1 MLKRM
6 LILALALMLACLPA
20 LAETTEPQPLEQGVT
35 LTVDLDGDGT
45 EESVLW
51 EMAAGQYED
60 VLMVT
65 VTGASGAR
73 TTYPTDILWGGVV
86 YVVDLNGDGAMEIL
100 LSGDVMSDDYFTWC
114 LRWDGEG
121 LYEVLFP
128 DISRG
133 SNTNGYFPTGYGRIT
148 AIEGR
153 RVALSGSQ
161 DVLGT
166 WFGERT
172 LALSPHDRFELDD
185 DGLWVREPFQMD
197 EAELWE
203 YAAVTLTQPLD
214 YMDEAGNP
222 AGTLAAGEK
231 LIISATDKQ
240 SRVLFYTQGGI
251 TGALAISPN
260 HEKDWGWLVDG
271 IPEDECF
278 NNLLYAD

>member
-114 LRWDGEG
+114 LQYQNGR
-121 LYEVLFP
+121 LVEVLFP
-128 DISRG
+128 DCGRG
-133 SNTNGYFPTGYGRIT
+133 EVSGAYYKQGYGLIT
-148 AIEGR
+148 RVGKYSIE
-153 RVALSGSQ
+153 LTGSQ

-166 WFGERT
+166 WMASRRVSLEYPGRFEFCDNFVWERSFNDESDEDMWEYSALTVSAPIHYYGEHGCEDGILNPGEKIYVYST
-172 LALSPHDRFELDD
+172 DKSVAHFVTPEDVLGLLLITPNHDR
-185 DGLWVREPFQMD
+185 G
-197 EAELWE
+197 
-203 YAAVTLTQPLD
+203 
-214 YMDEAGNP
+214 
-222 AGTLAAGEK
+222 
-231 LIISATDKQ
+231 
-240 SRVLFYTQGGI
+240 
-251 TGALAISPN
+251 
-260 HEKDWGWLVDG
+260 WGWLVDG